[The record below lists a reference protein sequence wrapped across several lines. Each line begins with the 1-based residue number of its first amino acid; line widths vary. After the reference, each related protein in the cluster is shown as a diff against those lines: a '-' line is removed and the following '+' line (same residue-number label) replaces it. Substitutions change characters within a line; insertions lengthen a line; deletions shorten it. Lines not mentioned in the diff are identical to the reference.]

1 MPIALHDV
9 QEIQLTGTGDD
20 RHAAAN
26 ASGSARWK
34 LRGQWAELVLV
45 LWSTRYM
52 PEHPQIVGRTW
63 LPGDWFMHAAAHG
76 YDRRYLRLAALHP
89 ARPGLRAASRAG
101 LIDGSVPVRCRFG
114 ARSC

>member
-1 MPIALHDV
+1 MPIAFRDV
-9 QEIQLTGTGDD
+9 QEAQLTGTGEIVM
-20 RHAAAN
+20 AAAN

-45 LWSTRYM
+45 LWSARYM

-76 YDRRYLRLAALHP
+76 YDVDTSAWPRFTPRA
-89 ARPGLRAASRAG
+89 PG
-101 LIDGSVPVRCRFG
+101 
-114 ARSC
+114 